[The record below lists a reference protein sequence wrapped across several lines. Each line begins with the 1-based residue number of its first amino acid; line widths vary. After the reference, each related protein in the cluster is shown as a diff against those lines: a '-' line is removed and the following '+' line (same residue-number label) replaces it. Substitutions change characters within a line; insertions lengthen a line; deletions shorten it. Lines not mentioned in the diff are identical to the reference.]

1 MEQLQGE
8 LRALELGELLQR
20 ASREGVTEE
29 ELKTKVAELI
39 LSRTAGGIA
48 EEGTPP
54 PGAQKIAQLERQLA
68 ESAEQIAALR
78 KQLAELGRDAGLNK
92 KTLMPVLKRK
102 VSNALAAGGML
113 EVPVCDAAYGHALPK
128 LLDLLGA
135 RMVIVST
142 PEFGG
147 PPDPRDGGYRVPVMS
162 TLERV
167 ADFVVPLVYPGYDFK
182 DSASAQDCAAQVP
195 DRDLVAADWARPEM
209 IEITQWFRYWGGRV
223 RSGLAATLLMSPP
236 AARDLVI
243 FDCGGRGGGIVIP
256 KGGRVAFAVS
266 FSGGHVTQTERRAL
280 PRLINGTVSD
290 LSARDLDLG
299 AVTIVWLHFETL
311 EDYLKALQGYG
322 GIDYGGDVLERRK
335 FDLPGR
341 WIDGPYNAAH
351 DLLRGVPGAT
361 PEERRA
367 FLLAPQPPSPA
378 QLSRQLHKAMAAK
391 DAARVRQ
398 LLGLAADN
406 APLPPAERAPL
417 CADPNARIAG
427 DTPMFVYAAQ
437 KFNLEAM
444 EALLAA
450 GADPRQVDRQG
461 FCALAMAVQE
471 AAEAPA
477 EAEGVAE
484 RVAAVIERCA
494 QAQLGTSYA
503 AHVASLTVGAAV
515 TWTIKGSPLT
525 KAGDVAGTIVRVD
538 DTRAD
543 GETRLVRGA
552 TCGKQ
557 VWFVPALLR
566 LA

>member
-39 LSRTAGGIA
+39 LCRTAGGIA

-54 PGAQKIAQLERQLA
+54 PGAEKIAQLERQLA

-78 KQLAELGRDAGLNK
+78 KQLAELGRK
-92 KTLMPVLKRK
+92 
-102 VSNALAAGGML
+102 LATEAAAPAPAPAADLGRL
-113 EVPVCDAAYGHALPK
+113 DVPVCGAAYGHALPK

-182 DSASAQDCAAQVP
+182 ASASAQDCAAQVP

-236 AARDLVI
+236 AARELLI
-243 FDCGGRGGGIVIP
+243 FDCGGRGGGLVIP

-299 AVTIVWLHFETL
+299 SVTIVWLHFETL

-322 GIDYGGDVLERRK
+322 GIDYGGDVNQRRK

-378 QLSRQLHKAMAAK
+378 QLTRQLNKAIAAK

-406 APLPPAERAPL
+406 APLPPAARAPL
-417 CADPNARIAG
+417 CADPNAWWF
-427 DTPMFVYAAQ
+427 FVYAAER
-437 KFNLEAM
+437 FNLEAM

-450 GADPRQVDRQG
+450 GADPRQVNSQG
-461 FCALAMAVQE
+461 FCALARAVDC
-471 AAEAPA
+471 AGKAPA

-515 TWTIKGSPLT
+515 TWTVKGVLF
-525 KAGDVAGTIVRVD
+525 KAGDLAGTIVTFD
-538 DTRAD
+538 DTRAN
-543 GETRLVRGA
+543 GQTRLVRGA
-552 TCGKQ
+552 KSGKQ
-557 VWFVPALLR
+557 AWMSPAMLR

>member
-1 MEQLQGE
+1 MEQLQEE

-39 LSRTAGGIA
+39 LSRTGGGIA

-78 KQLAELGRDAGLNK
+78 KQLAELGRKLAAEAAA
-92 KTLMPVLKRK
+92 PAP
-102 VSNALAAGGML
+102 ALAADLGML
-113 EVPVCDAAYGHALPK
+113 EVRVCDAAYGHALPK
-128 LLDLLGA
+128 LLELLGA

-162 TLERV
+162 SLERV

-182 DSASAQDCAAQVP
+182 ASASAQDCAAQVP

-236 AARDLVI
+236 AARQLLI
-243 FDCGGRGGGIVIP
+243 CDCLGRGGGIVIP

-299 AVTIVWLHFETL
+299 SVAIVWLHFETL

-322 GIDYGGDVLERRK
+322 GIDYGGDVVARRD

-378 QLSRQLHKAMAAK
+378 QLTRQLTKAMVAK

-417 CADPNARIAG
+417 CADPNARNAG
-427 DTPMFVYAAQ
+427 GHPMFVLAAAR
-437 KFNLEAM
+437 FNLEAM

-450 GADPRQVDRQG
+450 GADPRQVNSSG
-461 FCALAMAVQE
+461 GCALAMAVQN
-471 AAEAPA
+471 AAQAPA

-515 TWTIKGSPLT
+515 TWTHKVNAVSE
-525 KAGDVAGTIVRVD
+525 AGDFAGTIVEVD

-543 GETRLVRGA
+543 GQTRVVEGA
-552 TCGKQ
+552 KSGKQ
-557 VWFVPALLR
+557 AWMSPAMLR

>member
-1 MEQLQGE
+1 MGHCAEMEQLQEE

-20 ASREGVTEE
+20 ASMEGVTEE

-78 KQLAELGRDAGLNK
+78 KQLAELGRKLAAEAAA
-92 KTLMPVLKRK
+92 PAP
-102 VSNALAAGGML
+102 ALAAGGRL
-113 EVPVCDAAYGHALPK
+113 EVRVCDAAYGHALPK
-128 LLDLLGA
+128 LLELLGA

-167 ADFVVPLVYPGYDFK
+167 ADFVVPLVYPGYYFK

-236 AARDLVI
+236 AARELVI
-243 FDCGGRGGGIVIP
+243 CGGIGGGIAIA

-266 FSGGHVTQTERRAL
+266 FSGGNVTQTERRAL

-299 AVTIVWLHFETL
+299 SVTIVWLHFETL

-322 GIDYGGDVLERRK
+322 GIDYGGDVLARRD

-378 QLSRQLHKAMAAK
+378 QLTRQLTKAMGAK

-417 CADPNARIAG
+417 CAYPNALIA
-427 DTPMFVYAAQ
+427 DNYPMLVLAAA

-450 GADPRQVDRQG
+450 GADPRQVNSEG
-461 FCALAMAVQE
+461 FCALAMAVQG

-515 TWTIKGSPLT
+515 TWTNKLSNVS
-525 KAGDVAGTIVRVD
+525 KAGDFAGTIVAVD

-543 GETRLVRGA
+543 GRTREVRGA
-552 TCGKQ
+552 KSCKQ
-557 VWFVPALLR
+557 NWFTPAMLR

>member
-54 PGAQKIAQLERQLA
+54 PGAEKIAQLERQLA

-78 KQLAELGRDAGLNK
+78 KQLAELGRKLAAEAAA
-92 KTLMPVLKRK
+92 PAP
-102 VSNALAAGGML
+102 ALAAGGRL
-113 EVPVCDAAYGHALPK
+113 EVRVCDAAYGHALPK

-162 TLERV
+162 SLERV

-182 DSASAQDCAAQVP
+182 ASASAQDCAAQVP

-236 AARDLVI
+236 AARELVI
-243 FDCGGRGGGIVIP
+243 YNGTGGGVAIE

-299 AVTIVWLHFETL
+299 SVTIVWLHFETL

-322 GIDYGGDVLERRK
+322 GIDYGGDVYQRRA

-378 QLSRQLHKAMAAK
+378 QLSRQLHKAMGAK

-417 CADPNARIAG
+417 CADPNARWF
-427 DTPMFVYAAQ
+427 FVTAAQ
-437 KFNLEAM
+437 SFNLEAM

-450 GADPRQVDRQG
+450 GADPRQVKPDG
-461 FCALAMAVQE
+461 FCALSAAVHF
-471 AAEAPA
+471 AAKAPA

-515 TWTIKGSPLT
+515 TWTHKVNAVSE
-525 KAGDVAGTIVRVD
+525 AGDFAGTIVEVD
-538 DTRAD
+538 DTRANRQQ
-543 GETRLVRGA
+543 TVRGA
-552 TCGKQ
+552 KSGKQ
-557 VWFVPALLR
+557 AWMRPAMLR

>member
-1 MEQLQGE
+1 MEQLQRE

-39 LSRTAGGIA
+39 LSRTGGGIA

-78 KQLAELGRDAGLNK
+78 KQLAELGRKLAAEAAA
-92 KTLMPVLKRK
+92 PAP
-102 VSNALAAGGML
+102 ALAAGGRL
-113 EVPVCDAAYGHALPK
+113 EVRVCDAAYGHALPK

-236 AARDLVI
+236 AARELQI
-243 FDCGGRGGGIVIP
+243 IRCGVGERSGLLIP

-299 AVTIVWLHFETL
+299 SVAIVWLHFETL

-322 GIDYGGDVLERRK
+322 GIDYGGDVYQRRK

-378 QLSRQLHKAMAAK
+378 QLTRQLNKAMEAK

-417 CADPNARIAG
+417 CADPNAPTALG
-427 DTPMFVYAAQ
+427 CPMLVLAAET
-437 KFNLEAM
+437 FNLEAM

-450 GADPRQVDRQG
+450 GADPRQVKPDG
-461 FCALAMAVQE
+461 FCALSKAVQY
-471 AAEAPA
+471 AAQAPA

-515 TWTIKGSPLT
+515 TWTIGWAVKFFGGSS
-525 KAGDVAGTIVRVD
+525 GTIIEVTEDSKYPIVVK
-538 DTRAD
+538 
-543 GETRLVRGA
+543 GPS
-552 TCGKQ
+552 GKTE
-557 VWFVPALLR
+557 FSAFSASMLR

>member
-1 MEQLQGE
+1 MPSAPPQGKGTDE
-8 LRALELGELLQR
+8 EAAQR
-20 ASREGVTEE
+20 S
-29 ELKTKVAELI
+29 
-39 LSRTAGGIA
+39 
-48 EEGTPP
+48 
-54 PGAQKIAQLERQLA
+54 AQLERQLA
-68 ESAEQIAALR
+68 ESAGQIAALR

-102 VSNALAAGGML
+102 VANALAADGSF
-113 EVPVCDAAYGHALPK
+113 EVRVCGAAYGHALPK

-147 PPDPRDGGYRVPVMS
+147 PPDPRDGRYRVPVMS
-162 TLERV
+162 ALERV
-167 ADFVVPLVYPGYDFK
+167 ADFVVPLLYPGYDFK
-182 DSASAQDCAAQVP
+182 ASASAQDCAAQVP

-243 FDCGGRGGGIVIP
+243 YNGTGGGILIP

-299 AVTIVWLHFETL
+299 SVTIVWLHFETL

-322 GIDYGGDVLERRK
+322 GIDYGGDVVERSK

-378 QLSRQLHKAMAAK
+378 QLSRQLHKAIAAK
-391 DAARVRQ
+391 DVARVRQ

-406 APLPPAERAPL
+406 APLPPGAREPL
-417 CADPNARIAG
+417 CADPNAWTAHG
-427 DTPMFVYAAQ
+427 FPMLVLAAA

-450 GADPRQVDRQG
+450 GADPRQVNFEG
-461 FCALAMAVQE
+461 FCALSAAVHF
-471 AAEAPA
+471 ATRAPA

-515 TWTIKGSPLT
+515 TWTTKLNWVS
-525 KAGDVAGTIVRVD
+525 KAGDFAGTIVEVD
-538 DTRAD
+538 DTFWQGRGPGAAAARAD
-543 GETRLVRGA
+543 ENTRVVKGA
-552 TCGKQ
+552 KSGKQ
-557 VWFVPALLR
+557 TWFNPGMLR
-566 LA
+566 LAVQYVFGRNARRPAARSEH

>member
-1 MEQLQGE
+1 MGHCAEMEQLQEE

-78 KQLAELGRDAGLNK
+78 KQLAELE
-92 KTLMPVLKRK
+92 RK
-102 VSNALAAGGML
+102 VAAEAAAPAVAPAAGGRL
-113 EVPVCDAAYGHALPK
+113 EVRVCDAAYGHALPK
-128 LLDLLGA
+128 LLELLGA

-162 TLERV
+162 SLERV

-236 AARDLVI
+236 AARELAI
-243 FDCGGRGGGIVIP
+243 FDCGGRGGGILIP

-299 AVTIVWLHFETL
+299 SVTIVWLHFETL

-322 GIDYGGDVLERRK
+322 GIDYGGDVLARRD

-378 QLSRQLHKAMAAK
+378 QLSRQLHKAMGAK

-398 LLGLAADN
+398 LLGLAGDN
-406 APLPPAERAPL
+406 APLPPGERAPL
-417 CADPNARIAG
+417 CADPNAGWFFVTAAG
-427 DTPMFVYAAQ
+427 R
-437 KFNLEAM
+437 FNLEAM

-450 GADPRQVDRQG
+450 GADPRQVKPSG
-461 FCALAMAVQE
+461 FCALAMAVQG
-471 AAEAPA
+471 AAQAPA

-515 TWTIKGSPLT
+515 TWTVKWNAVS
-525 KAGDVAGTIVRVD
+525 KAGDFAGTIVRVD
-538 DTRAD
+538 DHPWFYVT
-543 GETRLVRGA
+543 GA
-552 TCGKQ
+552 KSGKGA
-557 VWFVPALLR
+557 WFTPATLR